1 MATFTDIYKQELKG
15 RGVVGSLGTAALKRT
30 KERLDP
36 RNMLFGGK
44 GFVAAT
50 GQKIFGKGYSAIDKS
65 AGKKLSDS
73 GSFNG
78 EIKSEALNALLVSS
92 QKQEAQLSIIAKNTM
107 NSNAMARD
115 INVMRQNIM
124 KLVTMGGGKASR
136 GSDMFFKD
144 AAARESAY
152 ESQFGKQRAKTVT
165 TPTKIEN
172 KKEEKSGGIL
182 GLLAPLLTLGGTIVS
197 AITGALSGLGTAI
210 LEGLSKILTID
221 NLTKALGFAKDTLS
235 AIFHIAKLVATNPLF
250 LTLAGITAVAGV
262 LSFLRSDYDGRKE
275 EYLGLAKK
283 KKEQGLSTEEEARLR
298 ALDAPALRS
307 EATKELGYD
316 PIEGKESTEK
326 TSKQVGAENARKAAA
341 GRFAGT
347 EYESFDAQ
355 ANKAR
360 SDFGKTDP
368 RRTDI
373 SSEES
378 SPTPAPSSPE
388 EITPMAS
395 MQAPTKVPTLKDN
408 VIPGMDFKSYADKV
422 GERESRN
429 NYKAENTIGYLGKYQ
444 FGAAALEDLGFI
456 KRGASKKGKNKEVLN
471 DPKNWNL
478 SGGKQEFLN
487 SPDLQEN
494 AFALYTAKNYGT
506 LIKLKVLNKD
516 SSAEEKGGY
525 LMAAHLLGPGGALKL
540 KQGEIGKDA
549 YGTTSSSYYALGSQ
563 TQTSTGKPEMS
574 ASAITPNTGTA
585 LTSGSTAASDMKLS
599 ISSQPPVISV
609 NAPTTVNNGGSSA
622 ASQTVASALNTDAM
636 ELFLRQSYGAM

>member
-15 RGVVGSLGTAALKRT
+15 KGVIGSLGSAALKRT

-44 GFVAAT
+44 GFVAST

-73 GSFNG
+73 GAFNG

-152 ESQFGKQRAKTVT
+152 ESQFGKQRAKNVT
-165 TPTKIEN
+165 APTKIEN

-197 AITGALSGLGTAI
+197 AINGALRGLGTTI
-210 LEGLSKILTID
+210 LEGLSKIFTID
-221 NLTKALGFAKDTLS
+221 NLMKALGFAKEGLS
-235 AIFHIAKLVATNPLF
+235 AIFHMAKLVATNPLF
-250 LTLAGITAVAGV
+250 LALAGITAVASV
-262 LSFLRSDYDGRKE
+262 LDFLRSDYDGRKE

-283 KKEQGLSTEEEARLR
+283 KKEQGLSAEEEARLK
-298 ALDAPALRS
+298 ALDVPALRS
-307 EATKELGYD
+307 RAIEELGYD
-316 PIEGKESTEK
+316 PIEGRMREK
-326 TSKQVGAENARKAAA
+326 TSPGQIGAENANKAVA
-341 GRFAGT
+341 GRWAGT
-347 EYESFDAQ
+347 EYESEEAQ

-373 SSEES
+373 SPMEF

-388 EITPMAS
+388 EITPMALN
-395 MQAPTKVPTLKDN
+395 QAPSKVTRSLGE

-456 KRGASKKGKNKEVLN
+456 KPGASKKGKNKEVLN

-478 SGGKQEFLN
+478 PGGKQEFLN

-494 AFALYTAKNYGT
+494 AFAVYTAKNYGT
-506 LIKLKVLNKD
+506 LVKLKVLNKD

-540 KQGEIGKDA
+540 KQGQVGKDA

-563 TQTSTGKPEMS
+563 TQISTGKPEVS
-574 ASAITPNTGTA
+574 ASAITPNTGATLA
-585 LTSGSTAASDMKLS
+585 SGSTAISDM
-599 ISSQPPVISV
+599 V
-609 NAPTTVNNGGSSA
+609 A
-622 ASQTVASALNTDAM
+622 ALASATASAPITIATNSSVQNSQAIVANKMQVSDLSFQAATV
-636 ELFLRQSYGAM
+636 